1 MRSYSGFNR
10 SGRGAFP
17 PVTLAA
23 LPCLALLPVVLP
35 CCLLPCLAVLP
46 GVLPC
51 CQQVEHMEAE
61 IAQKRSELQKLEA
74 EQVALRTHQQAL
86 ESTMNNQD
94 TLLAQLL
101 QLKLSIAGRED
112 NAPDLEA
119 TTAAAIA
126 GVRQAIA
133 MQNGGDAAAEQ
144 AAAAAA
150 SAQQHQRL
158 KDKKQLAQKK
168 VMEEGP
174 VFLRLYQGYVQAV
187 ADRLS
192 AAAAASGSSESVSAA
207 AVTGN
212 FPTFPFTLVET
223 LSLWTLSRL
232 AIMTR
237 TNFAKL
243 QGAQGASGGGNEEA
257 WDDFT
262 LNLATGQHDLVPEAF
277 WRDVSS
283 KVPLFGEQPVQLGA
297 AWRLYVQAMKALNEE
312 RQHLLLKLQEAA
324 AAEEAANVPTWA
336 GPLGDGS
343 GSSSSGTAAPPAA
356 AAAGAGTSAGQVAAG
371 SSRGSSAAAAAAA
384 GGRGAG
390 VRRDSGTPALDVATV
405 YLDLLDAVDRN
416 LLRGRAV
423 VMMFGWSMLCMLSA
437 EQIGLICV
445 HSWPFFPLIRAIVGY
460 MLGKED
466 FVP

>member
-1 MRSYSGFNR
+1 
-10 SGRGAFP
+10 
-17 PVTLAA
+17 
-23 LPCLALLPVVLP
+23 
-35 CCLLPCLAVLP
+35 
-46 GVLPC
+46 
-51 CQQVEHMEAE
+51 MEAE

-94 TLLAQLL
+94 MLLAQLL

-126 GVRQAIA
+126 GVRQAMA

-158 KDKKQLAQKK
+158 MEKKQLAQKK

-174 VFLRLYQGYVQAV
+174 VFLRRYQAYVQAV

-192 AAAAASGSSESVSAA
+192 AAAAAAGSSDSVSAA

-243 QGAQGASGGGNEEA
+243 QGAGVSSGGGNEEA

-297 AWRLYVQAMKALNEE
+297 AWRLYVQAMHALNQE
-312 RQHLLLKLQEAA
+312 RQQLLLKLQEAA

-343 GSSSSGTAAPPAA
+343 SSSSVAAA
-356 AAAGAGTSAGQVAAG
+356 AAAGAGGGGGASTGQVAAG
-371 SSRGSSAAAAAAA
+371 SSRGSTVAAAAAA
-384 GGRGAG
+384 GSSG
-390 VRRDSGTPALDVATV
+390 VGVNRRSGTPALDVATV

-437 EQIGLICV
+437 EQIGLVCV
-445 HSWPFFPLIRAIVGY
+445 HSWPYFPLIRAIVGY
-460 MLGKED
+460 MLGKENFD
-466 FVP
+466 P